1 MDKLPEELIW
11 IIYTYIP
18 RPPFIEELK
27 IIHKLKEIEHKIDE
41 YLHIFM
47 GIYYGE
53 NIHEELYITYE
64 ELLSK
69 YIKNM
74 YPNYERYYDLPVF
87 RYL

>member
-1 MDKLPEELIW
+1 
-11 IIYTYIP
+11 
-18 RPPFIEELK
+18 
-27 IIHKLKEIEHKIDE
+27 
-41 YLHIFM
+41 M

-74 YPNYERYYDLPVF
+74 YPNYEGYYDLPVF